1 VAKPKG
7 KNFIELYEY
16 AAGNWK
22 TPKAFHRW
30 AALSLIAAC
39 VEDRVWLPVLGDH
52 APLHPNIWVFLIG
65 GAGVGKDHSIGLAQ
79 SYLKPEDPIVM
90 IDGKVT
96 IPALY
101 DFLSDTQKLKEK
113 DSAPVYLV
121 SSDVTE
127 LLPLGTEAK
136 DFTSRAL
143 ALYGGRDRA
152 LRDLTRTSGSKTV
165 HKPLMNWIAG
175 CTPRWFPQAIDPLV
189 FHSGYASRVF
199 FVVGKPQLDH
209 AHRMKPLEHL
219 DSPEVRAHLRERVEA
234 YQHVEGLFIIDAVA
248 QVMFDVWLKEQVERM
263 RRENLSD
270 VEQEIIGRQQTSV
283 LKLAMLFALADWT
296 PGKLLRIQQHHM
308 ELAIP
313 TMRDAVEGT
322 KVIAD
327 FAFSNKDTE
336 TLNRVKGIIQQEGE
350 LNKTRLLRMALARGI
365 KSSDELDKIVDTL
378 KAAGHVTVERRHGG
392 KPGRWPTWIKWKS
405 GNEGLLH
412 LLRGG
417 KLDPEKV
424 MEESED
430 GTTESENGQSE
441 GGSGTAGGYSVEREE
456 GADGG
461 GACETSYR
469 TGDET

>member
-1 VAKPKG
+1 MAKSKLKET
-7 KNFIELYEY
+7 KNFIELYEH
-16 AAGNWK
+16 AAGDWK
-22 TPKAFHRW
+22 TPKCFHRW

-39 VEDRVWLPVLGDH
+39 VEDRVWLPIFDH
-52 APLHPNIWVFLIG
+52 APLHPNIWTFLIG
-65 GAGVGKDHSIGLAQ
+65 GAGVGKDHAIGVAMSFLRQ
-79 SYLKPEDPIVM
+79 EDPILI

-101 DFLSDTQKLKEK
+101 DFLSDHQRAAQK
-113 DSAPVYLV
+113 DSAPLYLV

-143 ALYGGRDRA
+143 ALYAGRERV
-152 LRDLTRTSGSKTV
+152 LKDLTRTSGSKAV
-165 HKPLMNWIAG
+165 KKPLMNWIAG

-219 DSPEVRAHLRERVEA
+219 DAPEIRDHLRSRIEA
-234 YQHVEGLFIIDAVA
+234 YQTVEGLFIIDPMA
-248 QVMFDVWLKEQVERM
+248 QIMFDVWLKEQVERM

-283 LKLAMLFALADWT
+283 LKLAMLFSLADWT
-296 PGKLLRIQQHHM
+296 PGKLLRIQQAHM

-327 FAFSNKDTE
+327 FAFATKDTE
-336 TLNRVKGIIQQEGE
+336 AINRVKGIIQQEGE
-350 LNKTRLLRMALARGI
+350 LTKSRLLRLALARGV
-365 KSSDELDKIVDTL
+365 KSSDELDKIVETL
-378 KAAGHVTVERRHGG
+378 RIAGHVVVERRKSN

-405 GNEGLLH
+405 SNDGLVH
-412 LLRGG
+412 LLRGE
-417 KLDPEKV
+417 KLDSE
-424 MEESED
+424 EESD
-430 GTTESENGQSE
+430 GTTEGEHAEPPRSRGAVGGHTVEWEN
-441 GGSGTAGGYSVEREE
+441 

-461 GACETSYR
+461 GTCETSHQ
-469 TGDET
+469 ESE

>member
-1 VAKPKG
+1 MAKSKLQST
-7 KNFIELYEY
+7 KNFIELYEH
-16 AAGNWK
+16 AAGDWK

-39 VEDRVWLPVLGDH
+39 VEDRVWLPIFDH
-52 APLHPNIWVFLIG
+52 APLHPNIWTFLIG
-65 GAGVGKDHSIGLAQ
+65 GAGVGKDHAIGVAL
-79 SYLKPEDPIVM
+79 SYIRRDEDPILIV
-90 IDGKVT
+90 DGKVT

-101 DFLSDTQKLKEK
+101 DFLSDHQKAAQRP
-113 DSAPVYLV
+113 SAPVWLI

-143 ALYGGRDRA
+143 SLYGGRERPLMDI
-152 LRDLTRTSGSKTV
+152 TRTSGSKTV

-219 DSPEVRAHLRERVEA
+219 DAPEIRDHLRTRIQA
-234 YQHVEGLFIIDAVA
+234 YQTVEGLFIIDPMA
-248 QVMFDVWLKEQVERM
+248 QLMFDVWLKDQVERM
-263 RRENLSD
+263 RKENLSD

-283 LKLAMLFALADWT
+283 LKLAMLFSLADWV

-327 FAFSNKDTE
+327 FAFATQATE
-336 TLNRVKGIIQQEGE
+336 AINRVKGLIQQEGR
-350 LNKTRLLRMALARGI
+350 LTKSRLLRLALARGV
-365 KSSDELDKIVDTL
+365 KSSDELDKIVETL
-378 KAAGHVTVERRHGG
+378 RIAGHISVERVKSN
-392 KPGRWPTWIKWKS
+392 KPGRWPTWISWKS
-405 GNEGLLH
+405 GNEGLVH
-412 LLRGG
+412 LLRG
-417 KLDPEKV
+417 EKIDS
-424 MEESED
+424 EEETED
-430 GTTESENGQSE
+430 GTTEGEHAQPPRSR
-441 GGSGTAGGYSVEREE
+441 GTIGRHTVERED
-456 GADGG
+456 GADSDR
-461 GACETSYR
+461 ACETSHQE
-469 TGDET
+469 GE